1 MRPETPLDA
10 AFRAQ
15 EADPDPALRLRFHER
30 VLDAELLVPLAAA
43 AGDTLDPQVFDL
55 EDGRFV
61 LAFDRDDRLADFVG
75 APTDFAAL
83 SGRRLAPMLAGRGI
97 GIALNLGAPSATLL
111 PAAAVDWLAAMV
123 RPVPE
128 ARDGRLAGLA
138 APDVPE
144 ALRAA
149 LAAKLAAM
157 ADAIATAH
165 LVAASDGG
173 GPAGAVLVLAGVPE
187 AARARGRRR
196 GRRGR
201 ALHRGGARDRPRL
214 RRARQP
220 RRGGRRARRAAARS
234 SRAAGRAGGA
244 PDRVRTRR
252 GRRGCASERRDES
265 GAPLGLVRDLDG
277 QHLELDGAPRS
288 VTVTALPGSAPIS
301 ARATGAT

>member
-123 RPVPE
+123 RPGPE
-128 ARDGRLAGLA
+128 ARDGRLAGPTV
-138 APDVPE
+138 PDVPE

-157 ADAIATAH
+157 ADAVATAH
-165 LVAASDGG
+165 LVAASDSG

-187 AARARGRRR
+187 AARRGVVAAVAEAVRFTAEAPEIDLVFVEPGSPAAAAAARAGLRLDLPARP
-196 GRRGR
+196 
-201 ALHRGGARDRPRL
+201 GGPAASGPGTDPARPPRL
-214 RRARQP
+214 RF
-220 RRGGRRARRAAARS
+220 
-234 SRAAGRAGGA
+234 
-244 PDRVRTRR
+244 
-252 GRRGCASERRDES
+252 
-265 GAPLGLVRDLDG
+265 
-277 QHLELDGAPRS
+277 
-288 VTVTALPGSAPIS
+288 
-301 ARATGAT
+301 